1 MTTEAKRR
9 QPWQSVDCRQTEQR
23 NQMESTSI
31 DCLQQKDINVNN
43 SVYSISS
50 FAEKKN
56 GLIVCRQKV
65 WDLI

>member
-9 QPWQSVDCRQTEQR
+9 EPWRSVDCRLTEQR
-23 NQMESTSI
+23 NQMGSTSI
-31 DCLQQKDINVNN
+31 DCLQQTNINVNN
-43 SVYSISS
+43 SVYRIAL

-56 GLIVCRQKV
+56 GLVVCRQKV